1 MKVAIIHYWL
11 VGMRGGESVLE
22 SLCELY
28 PQAHI
33 YTHALDESAI
43 SPIIARHK
51 IITTFVSKLPF
62 SKRKYQS
69 YLPFMPLALES
80 LPVHD
85 YDLVISSESG
95 PAKGVIPGPR
105 AVHICYCHSPMRY
118 IWDMYHDYRARVG
131 FLTRMVMPLLA
142 HYLRMWDVT
151 SSNRV
156 DNFIANSN
164 YVAGRILKY
173 YHREA
178 DVIHPPVRTEEFF
191 ISDSIDDYY
200 LVLGQLVPYKR
211 ADLAVE
217 AFNRS
222 GKRLVVIGDGE
233 QLDTLKKIA
242 RPNVEILGRQPFSM
256 IRQYLA
262 RCKAL
267 IFPGVE
273 DFGIVPLEVMASG
286 RPVIAYGKGG
296 ALETVVD
303 GKTGLFFSEQSIRS
317 LNEAVVKY
325 ELIQDK
331 FDPHLIRKHA
341 ETFSKERFKEKIKA
355 YIDQKLHEAGISYD
369 VA

>member
-1 MKVAIIHYWL
+1 MRVALIHYWL

-22 SLCELY
+22 SLCELF
-28 PQAHI
+28 PEADLF
-33 YTHALDESAI
+33 THVLDREALEPAL
-43 SPIIARHK
+43 ANRR
-51 IITTFVSKLPF
+51 IITTFISRLPF
-62 SKRKYQS
+62 SGRKYQR
-69 YLPFMPLALES
+69 YLPLMPIALEQLDLS
-80 LPVHD
+80 D
-85 YDLVISSESG
+85 YDLVLSSESG
-95 PAKGVIPGPR
+95 PAKGVIPDPQ
-105 AVHICYCHSPMRY
+105 ALHICYCHSPMRY
-118 IWDMYHDYRARVG
+118 IWDMYHDYRARAG
-131 FLTRMVMPLLA
+131 FLTRLVMPPLA

-151 SSNRV
+151 SSSRV
-156 DNFIANSN
+156 DHFIANSN

-173 YHREA
+173 YRRGA

-211 ADLAVE
+211 VDLAVE

-242 RPNVEILGRQPFSM
+242 GQNIEILGRQPFSM
-256 IRQYLA
+256 IRRYLA

-273 DFGIVPLEVMASG
+273 DFGIVPLEAMASG

-303 GKTGLFFSEQSIRS
+303 GETGLFFREQSAQA

-325 ELIQDK
+325 ESTQDK
-331 FDPHLIRKHA
+331 FDPRLIRKHA
-341 ETFSKERFKEKIKA
+341 ETFGKERFKEKIKA
-355 YIDQKLHEAGISYD
+355 YIDQKIQEAGIS
-369 VA
+369 